1 MRLIVTRPIADAL
14 PLAEKL
20 RALGHEVMMAPLFT
34 IRPRLGVEI
43 AERPYAAVAFTSANA
58 VRMIAAQAAL
68 ERLKTIPAYTVGPQ
82 SAAEARRA
90 GFANVIQSG
99 GDARAL
105 IDTITKR
112 AEPRGGPILY
122 LSGNEISVDI
132 AGRLAAAGFAV
143 DRVVAYDTE
152 PVGPL
157 PADVVQAIRD
167 GTALGVLLHSARAAE
182 RWVKCVAES
191 GLEPYMEAI
200 AHFCLSTAIAA
211 RLPRGTRRL
220 TAERPEE
227 TSMFALL
234 TREAGERS

>member
-1 MRLIVTRPIADAL
+1 VTRPISDAR

-34 IRPRLGVEI
+34 IRPRPTMDI

-58 VRMIAAQAAL
+58 VRMIAAHAAL
-68 ERLKTIPAYTVGPQ
+68 ERLKTLPAYTVGPQ

-90 GFANVIQSG
+90 GFANVIEGG

-105 IDTITKR
+105 IDSIANR
-112 AEPRGGPILY
+112 AAPGGGPILY

-132 AGRLAAAGFAV
+132 AGGLAAAGFAV

-152 PVGPL
+152 PVGAL
-157 PADVVQAIRD
+157 PTDVALAIRD
-167 GTALGVLLHSARAAE
+167 GTAQGVLLHSARAAE

-211 RLPRGTRRL
+211 RLPSGTRRL